1 MLCFEAVSGLRV
13 SFFKS
18 EFIGI
23 KVNEDRL
30 QLLADLLGSKA
41 GDIPNTYFGLPL
53 CNGVASKS
61 LLFLVLERLEKRL
74 SLWKKYYLSFGGRI
88 TLIKAALANL
98 PIYFISIFKCPVE
111 VIKCMEKLQKD
122 FLWHGNEKKMTFHSI
137 KWTQVCKSEEYGGS
151 GIRSLKEMN
160 LAPDGKWLW
169 RIGDGSKGQWKHV
182 IFSKYDI
189 HGDGWQVHEPTP
201 QYSALWKGILTS
213 KDMFFKQ
220 IRFRVGKGDKIFF
233 WTDLW
238 VGEVPLAVTFP
249 ELFRCASNQN
259 A

>member
-1 MLCFEAVSGLRV
+1 MMLNKLLTCSSLMILYCFATRKKIIFEILRQSSYVSKRFQALRV

-30 QLLADLLGSKA
+30 QLLADLLGCKA
-41 GDIPNTYFGLPL
+41 GGIPNTYFSLPL

-61 LLFLVLERLEKRL
+61 LWFPVLERLEKRL
-74 SLWKKYYLSFGGRI
+74 SLWKTYYLSFGGRI

-98 PIYFISIFKCPVE
+98 PIYFISIFKCLVE

-122 FLWHGNEKKMTFHSI
+122 FLWQGNEKKMKFHLI
-137 KWTQVCKSEEYGGS
+137 KWAQVCKSEEYGGS

-169 RIGDGSKGQWKHV
+169 RIGDVGQKAN
-182 IFSKYDI
+182 
-189 HGDGWQVHEPTP
+189 GN
-201 QYSALWKGILTS
+201 
-213 KDMFFKQ
+213 M
-220 IRFRVGKGDKIFF
+220 
-233 WTDLW
+233 
-238 VGEVPLAVTFP
+238 
-249 ELFRCASNQN
+249 
-259 A
+259 